1 MKAARTIFAVL
12 CHCVTIAQALE
23 PPIDVAQVA
32 EAFDVPVS
40 SIRRTVKTDEVVSKY
55 GDSIHSASLFEFE
68 SEPHV
73 SMQVVV
79 TKGHFLLT
87 DLLRTKLEGDPTLIE
102 KVDVKN
108 GGSAFVGEEGAGPGA
123 EGYVAIGHMP
133 SQNVDFRLRMIISND
148 GATASDISAL
158 SNLRSS
164 PFLKKALRVLAIAS
178 GAKLSQDFS
187 VSVPTAQGTQSMNP
201 SGNLTKNAQGIEK
214 ATTKQK
220 FNTWNLLALSIAG
233 ALSILLII
241 IYLQRSKKQRI
252 K

>member
-1 MKAARTIFAVL
+1 MDAARIIIAVL
-12 CHCVTIAQALE
+12 CHCVAIAQAVE
-23 PPIDVAQVA
+23 PPIDVGQVA

-87 DLLRTKLEGDPTLIE
+87 DLLRTKLEGDPALIE
-102 KVDVKN
+102 KVDVEN
-108 GGSAFVGEEGAGPGA
+108 GGSAFVGEEGVGPGA

-158 SNLRSS
+158 SNFRSS

-178 GAKLSQDFS
+178 GEKLSQDFRLS
-187 VSVPTAQGTQSMNP
+187 APTAQGTQPIKP
-201 SGNLTKNAQGIEK
+201 SGNLINNVQSVEK
-214 ATTKQK
+214 VTTKQK
-220 FNTWNLLALSIAG
+220 FKTWNLLALSIAG
-233 ALSILLII
+233 SFSILLII
-241 IYLQRSKKQRI
+241 IYLQRSKKA
-252 K
+252 KN